1 MKQMREPGQHFE
13 RDGSSQGKQ
22 NASTSNKLSPN
33 NGLTKPGLSSG
44 ENNNIPRPHVT
55 NPMTGKPYGQKNNL
69 SNSIGYSPIVSKKSH
84 RYEDIENLYDY
95 IVEQEELK
103 RLKQQK
109 IFAKRRKQKKK

>member
-1 MKQMREPGQHFE
+1 
-13 RDGSSQGKQ
+13 
-22 NASTSNKLSPN
+22 
-33 NGLTKPGLSSG
+33 
-44 ENNNIPRPHVT
+44 
-55 NPMTGKPYGQKNNL
+55 
-69 SNSIGYSPIVSKKSH
+69 VSKKSH